1 MANCI
6 ICLETNCK
14 RICDVKYIKIHDNCI
29 CDYMIH
35 DDCLRQWL
43 ATKQECLICHCAIVY
58 RTSNYEILKLFVC
71 SLVVT
76 VVVSVIVL
84 AIMIGKLILF
94 SVAALFVCYVIQL
107 CKK

>member
-1 MANCI
+1 MSNCI

-14 RICDVKYIKIHDNCI
+14 RICHVKYIKIHDNCR

-43 ATKQECLICHCAIVY
+43 ATKQECVICHCALVY
-58 RTSNYEILKLFVC
+58 RTSNYEILQLFVC
-71 SLVVT
+71 NFILTLVV
-76 VVVSVIVL
+76 SGIVL
-84 AIMIGKLILF
+84 TVMIGKLILF
-94 SVAALFVCYVIQL
+94 SVAILFGCYVIQF